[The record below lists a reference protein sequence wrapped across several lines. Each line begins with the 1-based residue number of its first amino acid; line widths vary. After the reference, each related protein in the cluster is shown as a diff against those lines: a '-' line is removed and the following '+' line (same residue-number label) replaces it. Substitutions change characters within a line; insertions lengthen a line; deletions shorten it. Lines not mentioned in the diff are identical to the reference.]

1 MYIVFF
7 IISFGASIVGA
18 ISGIG
23 GGVIIKPV
31 MDVVSGLGVATISFL
46 SSTTVLSMA
55 TVSLIRSRKSPVSIN
70 IRNTS
75 MMAVGGILGGLAG
88 KSLFDIVKNGFSND
102 KVIGISQASIL
113 FLITLGVLLFYI
125 NKEKI
130 KPQHHKGLLF
140 SIFIGFILGSFASFL
155 GIGGGP
161 INLAVLYFFFAMDSK
176 TAALNSIFIIFFS
189 QIASLLFTTL
199 SGNLPEFEPM
209 VLIIMIIGGITGGLT
224 GSVLSHRMTN
234 RAVDKLFM
242 GVLSVIMVLCLYNTV
257 SWIV

>member
-7 IISFGASIVGA
+7 IIGFGASVIGA

-31 MDVVSGLGVATISFL
+31 MDLVSGLGVASVSFL

-55 TVSLIRSRKSPVSIN
+55 TVSLIRSRKSPVNIN
-70 IRNTS
+70 VKNTS

-88 KSLFDIVKNGFSND
+88 KSLFDIVRTGFGND
-102 KVIGISQASIL
+102 KVIGVAQASIL
-113 FLITLGVLLFYI
+113 FVITLWVLLFYI

-130 KPQHHKGLLF
+130 TPQHHTSLIF
-140 SIFIGFILGSFASFL
+140 SVFIGLILGSFASFL

-189 QIASLLFTTL
+189 QIANLLFTTL
-199 SGNLPEFEPM
+199 SGNLPEFEPV
-209 VLIIMIIGGITGGLT
+209 VLIIMIVGGITGGLT
-224 GSVLSHRMTN
+224 GSVLSHKMTN

-242 GVLSVIMVLCLYNTV
+242 IVLIVIMILCVYNTI
-257 SWIV
+257 SLIL

>member
-1 MYIVFF
+1 MYLVFF
-7 IISFGASIVGA
+7 IISFGASIIGA

-31 MDVVSGLGVATISFL
+31 MDVVSGLGVSTISFL

-70 IRNTS
+70 VKNTS

-88 KSLFDIVKNGFSND
+88 KNLFDLVKSGFGND
-102 KVIGISQASIL
+102 KVIGISQSVFL
-113 FLITLGVLLFYI
+113 FIITLGVLLFYI
-125 NKEKI
+125 FKQQI
-130 KPQHHKGLLF
+130 KPQHHKSMLF
-140 SIFIGFILGSFASFL
+140 SIFVGLVLGGFASFL

-161 INLAVLYFFFAMDSK
+161 INLAVLYFFFSMDSK

-189 QIASLLFTTL
+189 QVANLLFTIL
-199 SGNLPEFEPM
+199 SGNLPEFEPAS
-209 VLIIMIIGGITGGLT
+209 LIIMIIGGITGGLT
-224 GSVLSHRMTN
+224 GSFISHRMTN

-242 GVLSVIMVLCLYNTV
+242 GVLAIIMILCIYNTV
-257 SWIV
+257 RWFT